1 MRCETWVDPQ
11 FNNDEG
17 AAIPVDAPRRRAE
30 PERIQHANITAPEGS
45 VSFAHT
51 RAFEG

>member
-1 MRCETWVDPQ
+1 MGYP
-11 FNNDEG
+11 FNVGG
-17 AAIPVDAPRRRAE
+17 AHLSLANAPASLRAITT
-30 PERIQHANITAPEGS
+30 IANQANVTAPEGS